1 MLPPEKKKRAARRKP
16 KLKTFEHGFVEV
28 RGARQNNLRGID
40 LDIPR
45 NAFVAFTGVSG
56 SGKSSLAFGTIFAEA
71 QRRYFES
78 IAPYARRLM
87 AQLPAPKV
95 GDIRGLPPAV
105 ALQQRRGEPT
115 TRSSVGTLTRL
126 SNSLRMLYS
135 RAGTYPKGF
144 SGRLDSDAFSPNT
157 VSGACTACHGI
168 GIVHTVTESSLVPNP
183 ELSIRERAVAAWP
196 GAWQGKNYID
206 ILNVLGYDVDK
217 PWKDLPQKDRD
228 WILFTEEKPVVTV
241 HAIREAHRIQRPY
254 QGTYQSAAVY
264 VRHTFGTTGSA
275 TLRKRVAQYMEASPC
290 GECGGKRLQKA
301 ALSVTFGGRDIA
313 ELSHMPFRQMAKVLA
328 QAGELKDSEV
338 ARLIVEDL
346 LDRIGLLSRLG
357 LDYLALD
364 RSTPSLSAG
373 ELQRLRLTTQ
383 LKSGLFGVVYV
394 LDEPSAGLHPADAEA
409 LLDML
414 LKLRDVGNSLFVV
427 EHEMDLVRRADWLV
441 DIGPQAGE
449 GGGSLIYSGPVAGLE
464 GNKKSI
470 TAPFLFASDSGGDT
484 HEARPAA
491 KDWLTLSGVTR
502 HNLNDLTVKF
512 PISRLTAVTGVSGSG
527 KSTLVTQ
534 VLTDTVR
541 ETLGA
546 KLEESED
553 GDEPESNSPLSEV
566 NEATPDEAAT
576 VASIEGLNAI
586 KRLVSVDQRPIGRT
600 PRSNLATY
608 TGLFD
613 HVRKTFAA
621 TADAKK
627 HGYNAGRF
635 SFNVNGGRCA
645 VCEGEGFVS
654 VELMFLPSVY
664 TPCGT
669 CHGARY
675 NQETLQ
681 VLYREKNI
689 AQVLDMTVDS
699 AAEFFTEIP
708 AVVRALASLKQV
720 GLGYLRLGQPATELS
735 GGEAQ
740 RIRLATELQ
749 REQRGDTL
757 YLLDEPSTG
766 LHPADVKKL
775 MLQLHS
781 LVDAGNTVI
790 IVEHDMDIVSAADWV
805 IDLGPGAGADG
816 GKVVADG
823 TPQKVA
829 SSKASRTA
837 PYLAARINAAK

>member
-1 MLPPEKKKRAARRKP
+1 
-16 KLKTFEHGFVEV
+16 
-28 RGARQNNLRGID
+28 
-40 LDIPR
+40 
-45 NAFVAFTGVSG
+45 
-56 SGKSSLAFGTIFAEA
+56 EA

-115 TRSSVGTLTRL
+115 ARSSVGTLTRL

-135 RAGTYPKGF
+135 RAGTYPQSF
-144 SGRLDSDAFSPNT
+144 IGRLDSDAFSPNT

-290 GECGGKRLQKA
+290 GVCGGKRLQQA

-313 ELSHMPFRQMAKVLA
+313 ELSHMPFRQMAQVLG

-338 ARLIVEDL
+338 ARLIVDDL

-470 TAPFLFASDSGGDT
+470 TAPFLFASDSAGDT
-484 HEARPAA
+484 HAARPAA
-491 KDWLTLSGVTR
+491 KDWLKLSGVTR
-502 HNLNDLTVKF
+502 HNLYD
-512 PISRLTAVTGVSGSG
+512 
-527 KSTLVTQ
+527 
-534 VLTDTVR
+534 
-541 ETLGA
+541 
-546 KLEESED
+546 
-553 GDEPESNSPLSEV
+553 
-566 NEATPDEAAT
+566 
-576 VASIEGLNAI
+576 
-586 KRLVSVDQRPIGRT
+586 
-600 PRSNLATY
+600 
-608 TGLFD
+608 
-613 HVRKTFAA
+613 
-621 TADAKK
+621 
-627 HGYNAGRF
+627 
-635 SFNVNGGRCA
+635 
-645 VCEGEGFVS
+645 
-654 VELMFLPSVY
+654 
-664 TPCGT
+664 
-669 CHGARY
+669 
-675 NQETLQ
+675 
-681 VLYREKNI
+681 
-689 AQVLDMTVDS
+689 
-699 AAEFFTEIP
+699 
-708 AVVRALASLKQV
+708 
-720 GLGYLRLGQPATELS
+720 
-735 GGEAQ
+735 
-740 RIRLATELQ
+740 
-749 REQRGDTL
+749 
-757 YLLDEPSTG
+757 
-766 LHPADVKKL
+766 
-775 MLQLHS
+775 
-781 LVDAGNTVI
+781 
-790 IVEHDMDIVSAADWV
+790 
-805 IDLGPGAGADG
+805 
-816 GKVVADG
+816 
-823 TPQKVA
+823 
-829 SSKASRTA
+829 
-837 PYLAARINAAK
+837 